1 MTSHYTTSDLYHTR
15 YFHHWKLCYFR
26 KGHWNLSE
34 NLRKASTQWLH
45 AANSSLT
52 TWNGSWFTCSERR
65 VPSTSVHISSD
76 SSIDLYHRI
85 TVFYRMSQY
94 NSSPVSVLFP
104 FIISSEISTV
114 VAEAQWTVQVS
125 KSLKDSKI
133 KMQLLLAI
141 NMGAMKPSFKKINI
155 FVCPN

>member
-1 MTSHYTTSDLYHTR
+1 
-15 YFHHWKLCYFR
+15 
-26 KGHWNLSE
+26 
-34 NLRKASTQWLH
+34 
-45 AANSSLT
+45 
-52 TWNGSWFTCSERR
+52 
-65 VPSTSVHISSD
+65 
-76 SSIDLYHRI
+76 
-85 TVFYRMSQY
+85 MSQY

-155 FVCPN
+155 FVRPN